1 MLILVALAVL
11 IGAVV
16 QLALEPA
23 GAATPGPP
31 KRLGRVLIAWA
42 RPPDPQT
49 QLRCYVVRDVTA
61 NVLGLWL
68 CG

>member
-1 MLILVALAVL
+1 MLIVVAIAVL
-11 IGAVV
+11 AGALV

-23 GAATPGPP
+23 GAASPGPP

-49 QLRCYVVRDVTA
+49 QLRCYVIRDVTKDT
-61 NVLGLWL
+61 LGLWL